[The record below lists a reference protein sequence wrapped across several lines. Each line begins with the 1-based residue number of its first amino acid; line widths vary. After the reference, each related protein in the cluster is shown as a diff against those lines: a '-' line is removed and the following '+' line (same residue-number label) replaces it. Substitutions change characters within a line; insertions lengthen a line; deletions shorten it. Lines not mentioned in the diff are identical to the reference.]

1 MKKRFGGLL
10 TAIII
15 ILVCGLTACDSWM
28 SGNHFF
34 DTVADEVKYAN
45 AEKISVY
52 VRYPTTTWGTT
63 TPNGTSQQKVD
74 IPFAISA
81 IDNSEYGFYKWAAF
95 STAKYPSSNGRH
107 DVKLV
112 ESEEKFEAEYGNW
125 LLGEDEVVFENPRSE
140 STTVRILNDRNDVFI
155 MPICV
160 RKPYLS
166 SSVPS
171 NNQVDAAKNTT
182 IQLVFSNPM
191 DPECLF
197 DENQTID
204 YTEDVIEGY
213 LNKVNIVVE
222 QVMSTGENPYNADIT
237 RKLRE
242 ANGNLHTGEAKLSA
256 SLNKSRKTLTI
267 KLPSGLYWPNG
278 TIMVTVS
285 QAIRDNLGFTM
296 PNNGQITFKAG
307 DDMDTIPPEVIRVET
322 GTTTLVDNSEDG
334 VYPRVGKKFNIRAY
348 ITDQTKNNDTPSE
361 GNVNKVKYFLYK
373 DPYTPSDNV
382 DPDSCSNPI
391 VSADNDYSP
400 AVNFT
405 EAENIYPKAVLSSG
419 QRGLGVVFQADY
431 SGLNYAYDGLY
442 KLVVCGVDNVGNSGS
457 INSPVKSTDDVVK
470 PSKYVCF
477 IRDTRAPSVSDL
489 SSKITASNIQYA
501 PYGWYGRNGLSH
513 IEIKQTSAILDEP
526 SQYSSYRSNKV
537 WWAFH
542 VGALSTWETD
552 MKEDEAVWNASNWNE
567 ITSSPQE
574 LGAVDP
580 DSVTDGSVTI
590 YVLLKDDVGNVS
602 QLGTLENVVK
612 YDGTK
617 PVTGTLDWVINGT
630 NTQKGFTGNN
640 ILNTH
645 TLAIPFTE
653 VTSGI
658 KKVTV
663 EVEPPAGSGAS
674 AYEEVFGSTGSY
686 AFEVYARSNS
696 GSDYNQA
703 FTTDTDK
710 KELLLNTPITSSNYS
725 TLYLKNLRIADNLS
739 DLEDGDYKLKV
750 KLYDAALNVADVK
763 EITISVDSAAPV
775 IQKMYIKD
783 SVKFQASSTDTS
795 PKLYLNKDSYDTSGN
810 PVKAT
815 LQVKVKEEVS
825 GLYTLTL
832 SGNAAFTTQS
842 TVTLKKSDGST
853 ISAPNSITTS
863 TNTVT
868 FTSPRTARDVSG
880 NPFTVEISNVSLGT
894 YSSSSAAVTVIINDY
909 ATLSA
914 TKNNLNYESDAT
926 AVNYAYVYMDSSN
939 RNASAPSSFTVKGG
953 AADTYPYGYANS
965 TNLARAILTLPSI
978 GASGIK
984 KIKLTGATAT
994 DTTTVSTTV
1003 TLPKTVDGDGN
1014 IVFNYPFTGTSP
1026 ALTIKNLTLVNPV
1039 EGSNT
1044 LTVKYEFLSGW
1055 ESPATSTTLIYDT
1068 VSPVIGRG
1076 TENMKWTLYGT
1087 GTTGIINQAVVTNQY
1102 LVIPVTEATSTTGS
1116 GINKIEIEV
1125 TKPGGTRIS
1134 NSCASIDYFGYS
1146 NGTSMASS
1154 PTDSI
1159 GYTADGNTITLTN
1172 PASYGK
1178 YNYYFIRGIRICE
1191 NPQSGT
1197 SIPEGNY
1204 TLHVTLYD
1212 YAGNVSE
1219 EKTITISNDS
1229 TKPVVNDTWFEGV
1242 ENTALN
1248 GSGTYKHPHNRTYTR
1263 SSDDNILYIN
1273 MTENGSGVKKINLDH
1288 YTNYDPYSGN
1298 SICRTVVPT
1307 TSTKLY
1313 VSTNNGTTY
1322 TDVTGI
1328 STTVTTTERSI
1339 TIPQDNAI
1347 KGSNVLVKIT
1357 GLKITEGNES
1367 TDNSVRDVCAAAVR
1381 VVLTDYATNESVY
1394 ISGPS
1399 SVTAT
1404 SGNPF
1409 AAVVEDRNPAKISN
1423 STSYNSIYDSGKVIS
1438 GSTLV
1443 SDSSSITP
1451 DSGYTN
1457 SPVVDIE
1464 CRIDEFAY
1472 DAAMTAASGLR
1483 MIKLEGA
1490 SFIPD
1495 STHNGNNGTYI
1506 QWVEYCHSDGRH
1518 ANFNGLSAT
1527 GYRDTGTYD
1536 ATYKTQYYLETKSS
1550 IDECDFGFAEAD
1562 IGFYLVGTDT
1572 LVFKTPM
1579 NLWENFRFF
1588 VKNIKLDGTD
1598 SAGTKNVTMKV
1609 FDTASQ
1615 LSTTCPD
1622 SSKATFSI
1630 TYCGTKPEVKVRTGT
1645 VTNPANITS
1654 ANITALVPV
1663 NNGLQAYI
1671 ESSAGNPDTVR
1682 VHSWDTVGN
1691 RNGAR
1696 TSPAGNGVYSGSQ
1709 KRQYFDLDITANSEV
1724 SLYKYAWS
1732 IGDSAS
1738 GTEIPVSSVWGS
1750 VNSSNK
1756 VDVMIPDV
1764 LPLASQTAKY
1774 LWLHVADQA
1783 GNVTTT
1789 RMSNC
1794 KWLNSS
1800 NHGSSEWPWRSTSA
1814 TSRNT
1819 MVDGQYYLEEYEF
1832 TNGSSGD
1839 PKYRLVLPA
1848 NASGTKK
1855 VYFPTEWFTPATST
1869 NGVPIYGCALGGATS
1884 GGTGHTDCSLAKH
1897 DENGPYLELP
1907 ESFYKSSTPNAYFY
1921 VYDAVGID
1929 MTAYIVTEV
1938 DATPPVFEV
1947 GVLQDPSES
1956 PESGICTKWEGS
1968 TYVNQYK
1975 TRFSVES
1982 DGSRHIRQNVSSTQ
1996 QSTNKGASATDP
2008 IVLYVN
2014 KNNPEIKLWT
2024 NSMDVLKFTCAVDE
2038 ADASEVTIDN
2048 KASDSLYTNYYR
2060 IDPTI
2065 SATGT
2070 MYKFSA
2076 VDKGANESSIFI
2088 KAYWDNVSPEVSIA
2102 SLSGTTYAGTSKV
2115 FYKDTSAKAKL
2126 SISDSGVGLSSSSL
2140 QNNEERQI
2148 YGNLDGSGKLYID
2161 SGNISDALGNT
2172 QAYALTYNGKTFV
2185 LDNTPPVVSIDHTEN
2200 CFDVGGT
2207 LYFKG
2212 AENSSNAARIYLRIN
2227 DGDDGSGIPSGTGS
2241 LQNGAEILM
2250 SDTNYYNSANNTIK
2264 IPSGM
2269 VKDNVGNTKEY
2280 PLFSNTVLD
2289 DTNPDPPS
2297 SITKAE
2303 STGGQAYLSGTTVYF
2318 DDSTTAI
2325 TLTLS
2330 GQLDSGSGL
2339 NGFTVAG
2346 ASTSPVEEEYKKTK
2360 VKISTSGLG
2369 NSATITI
2376 KAKDGVG
2383 NESSGYSVTLVKD
2396 AVKPSVSILAYT
2408 GTGVYTDSTSGKIYF
2423 RGTSAQAKLS
2433 IIDPSPSSGIAS
2445 GSLQNNDTVTL
2456 SSYYD
2461 GASHSLKISNLIYD
2475 NVLNGKTYTY
2485 TLDSGKLFK
2494 DEAAPTITGISVSS
2508 NGKAYKDPASNV
2520 IYYND
2525 SATTL
2530 TITPTASDG
2539 TDGSGIAGYSTSS
2552 TGTPQTSISL
2562 TSIGSS
2568 LTVYAFDKVGNVS
2581 TGYALSLVLDNSK
2594 PTVTVDYGTS
2604 LYTSGTNKYFKGSPE
2619 VTLTIT
2625 EGGSGLNSASWQTG
2639 KKINLD
2645 DTYYKATSKSL
2656 VIPAGSIYD
2665 NVENGKTDAY
2675 TFDAGKLIQD
2685 NDAPGAP
2692 TSVSVTATG
2701 GTIYQDGTTIYYNK
2715 NSTSALTL
2723 TPAGSADVD
2732 GGSGLAGYADSATGT
2747 PDNTI
2752 TILTSD
2758 LGNSTQKTIYAIDK
2772 VGNASPAYT
2781 ITLKND
2787 VDAPTF
2793 NITQL
2798 PSITV
2803 ATVENSFSVNTFT
2816 SGATIKATI
2825 TDDGSGPAFYALVSK
2840 EGNYNYDGGEPSWSP
2855 ITESS
2860 ITVALP
2866 DTAHYNTNFMLLL
2879 KDKIGNITQASSGSY
2894 ESAAIKNGSHGWWAS
2909 VPASPSFSASYKNNG
2924 TSLVIKI
2931 SGANFPVKK
2940 ITVSGA
2946 GNVTGLNGNCKFK
2959 SPSGTYDANGTYN
2972 SGSGSISF
2980 NDNGYLSD
2988 DGSIE
2993 FTLNGS
2999 ELQNPTAIK
3008 INDAVTPSSFMAFS
3022 MMSGF
3027 RRFSRADS
3035 ETHGDMAGP
3044 ELAPVAVRN
3053 VDFADYFGTS
3063 VQPLQEFAG
3072 EPISFNIGKNMVETQ
3087 GIGEKPVIFDADLGY
3102 IDEASAAQI
3111 QDTESLAWKAP
3122 NGPVAEEENLE
3133 NQSLAFNYAP
3143 EFDSVEKVLSGTD
3156 VYGSQVQ
3163 ASGGRWVALVLALI
3177 SLGAL
3182 GFLAVFLRK
3191 RKVN

>member
-1 MKKRFGGLL
+1 MGDKNSASTWDTEMK
-10 TAIII
+10 TA
-15 ILVCGLTACDSWM
+15 
-28 SGNHFF
+28 
-34 DTVADEVKYAN
+34 AN
-45 AEKISVY
+45 AWNDSKWYEITDAPQILNNMTTINPDSISEGTVGVY
-52 VRYPTTTWGTT
+52 V
-63 TPNGTSQQKVD
+63 
-74 IPFAISA
+74 
-81 IDNSEYGFYKWAAF
+81 
-95 STAKYPSSNGRH
+95 
-107 DVKLV
+107 
-112 ESEEKFEAEYGNW
+112 
-125 LLGEDEVVFENPRSE
+125 
-140 STTVRILNDRNDVFI
+140 
-155 MPICV
+155 
-160 RKPYLS
+160 
-166 SSVPS
+166 
-171 NNQVDAAKNTT
+171 
-182 IQLVFSNPM
+182 
-191 DPECLF
+191 LF
-197 DENQTID
+197 
-204 YTEDVIEGY
+204 
-213 LNKVNIVVE
+213 
-222 QVMSTGENPYNADIT
+222 
-237 RKLRE
+237 R
-242 ANGNLHTGEAKLSA
+242 
-256 SLNKSRKTLTI
+256 
-267 KLPSGLYWPNG
+267 
-278 TIMVTVS
+278 
-285 QAIRDNLGFTM
+285 
-296 PNNGQITFKAG
+296 
-307 DDMDTIPPEVIRVET
+307 
-322 GTTTLVDNSEDG
+322 
-334 VYPRVGKKFNIRAY
+334 
-348 ITDQTKNNDTPSE
+348 
-361 GNVNKVKYFLYK
+361 
-373 DPYTPSDNV
+373 
-382 DPDSCSNPI
+382 
-391 VSADNDYSP
+391 
-400 AVNFT
+400 
-405 EAENIYPKAVLSSG
+405 
-419 QRGLGVVFQADY
+419 
-431 SGLNYAYDGLY
+431 
-442 KLVVCGVDNVGNSGS
+442 
-457 INSPVKSTDDVVK
+457 
-470 PSKYVCF
+470 
-477 IRDTRAPSVSDL
+477 
-489 SSKITASNIQYA
+489 
-501 PYGWYGRNGLSH
+501 
-513 IEIKQTSAILDEP
+513 
-526 SQYSSYRSNKV
+526 
-537 WWAFH
+537 
-542 VGALSTWETD
+542 
-552 MKEDEAVWNASNWNE
+552 
-567 ITSSPQE
+567 
-574 LGAVDP
+574 
-580 DSVTDGSVTI
+580 
-590 YVLLKDDVGNVS
+590 DDVGNVS
-602 QLGTLENVVK
+602 GLYRDNEGNVTDNAGLQAVK

-696 GSDYNQA
+696 GSDYSQA

-763 EITISVDSAAPV
+763 EITISVASAAPV

-1288 YTNYDPYSGN
+1288 YTNNDPYSGN

-1322 TDVTGI
+1322 TEVTGI

-1495 STHNGNNGTYI
+1495 STHNGNNGTYV

-1738 GTEIPVSSVWGS
+1738 GTEIPVSSVWVS

-1800 NHGSSEWPWRSTSA
+1800 NHGSSEWPKRSSA
-1814 TSRNT
+1814 TGRDTYS
-1819 MVDGQYYLEEYEF
+1819 MVDGQYYLEEF
-1832 TNGSSGD
+1832 GLTNGSSGD

-1869 NGVPIYGCALGGATS
+1869 NGVPIYGCALGNGTS
-1884 GGTGHTDCSLAKH
+1884 LGTGHSDCTLAKH

-1929 MTAYIVTEV
+1929 LTAYIVTEV
-1938 DATPPVFEV
+1938 DSTPPVFEV
-1947 GVLQDPSES
+1947 GVLRDDYDS

-1975 TRFSVES
+1975 TRFNVES
-1982 DGSRHIRQNVSSTQ
+1982 DGSRHIRQTVSSTQ

-2148 YGNLDGSGKLYID
+2148 YGKLDGSGKLYID
-2161 SGNISDALGNT
+2161 SGYISDALGNT
-2172 QAYALTYNGKTFV
+2172 QVYALTYNGKTFV

-2200 CFDVGGT
+2200 CFDMGGT
-2207 LYFKG
+2207 LYFKDDS
-2212 AENSSNAARIYLRIN
+2212 AKIYLSIN

-2241 LQNGAEILM
+2241 LQNGVAISM
-2250 SDTNYYNSANNTIK
+2250 TDTTYYNPTNHTIK
-2264 IPSGM
+2264 IPSNK
-2269 VKDNVGNTKEY
+2269 VKDNVGNTTEY
-2280 PLFSNTVLD
+2280 SLISNTVQD
-2289 DTNPDPPS
+2289 NTSPNAPS
-2297 SITKAE
+2297 SITE
-2303 STGGQAYLSGTTVYF
+2303 VDPTGGQAYLSGNTLYF

-2330 GQLDSGSGL
+2330 GQSDSGSGL
-2339 NGFTVAG
+2339 NGFTVTG

-2552 TGTPQTSISL
+2552 TGTPQNSITLS
-2562 TSIGSS
+2562 SIGSS
-2568 LTVYAFDKVGNVS
+2568 VTVYAFDKVGNVS
-2581 TGYALSLVLDNSK
+2581 TGYALSLVQDVIK
-2594 PTVTVDYGTS
+2594 PDVSVSYPAGVVTVGE
-2604 LYTSGTNKYFKGSPE
+2604 NKYFKGSPE

-2625 EGGSGLNSASWQTG
+2625 EGGSGLSGSSWQTG

-2692 TSVSVTATG
+2692 TSVTATATG

-2803 ATVENSFSVNTFT
+2803 AKVDGGASVNPFT

-2825 TDDGSGPAFYALVSK
+2825 NDAGSGPAFYAIVSK
-2840 EGNYNYDGGEPSWSP
+2840 EGNYNYDGGEPSWLP

-2940 ITVSGA
+2940 ITVTGA

-2972 SGSGSISF
+2972 SGSISF

-3035 ETHGDMAGP
+3035 ETHGDMTGP

-3087 GIGEKPVIFDADLGY
+3087 DIGEKPVIFGADLGY

-3122 NGPVAEEENLE
+3122 NGPVAGEENLE

-3163 ASGGRWVALVLALI
+3163 AAGGRWVALVLALI

>member
-95 STAKYPSSNGRH
+95 STAKYPPTNGRH

-155 MPICV
+155 MPVCV

-237 RKLRE
+237 RKLRDV
-242 ANGNLHTGEAKLSA
+242 NGNLHTGEAQLSA

-334 VYPRVGKKFNIRAY
+334 VYPRVGKKINIRAY
-348 ITDQTKNNDTPSE
+348 ITDKTKNNDTPSE
-361 GNVNKVKYFLYK
+361 GNVNKVQYYLYK
-373 DPYTPSDNV
+373 NISTPSDAVAPAYCTYNV
-382 DPDSCSNPI
+382 TSG
-391 VSADNDYSP
+391 DNDYSP

-405 EAENIYPKAVLSSG
+405 EADGKYPKAVLSSG

-431 SGLNYAYDGLY
+431 SGLNYTYDGLY
-442 KLVVCGVDNVGNSGS
+442 KLVVCGVDNVGNPGDPDT
-457 INSPVKSTDDVVK
+457 PVKSTDDVAK

-501 PYGWYGRNGLSH
+501 PYGWYGRDGLSH

-674 AYEEVFGSTGSY
+674 AYEEVFGSTGTY

-710 KELLLNTPITSSNYS
+710 KELLLNTPITSGSYS

-1026 ALTIKNLTLVNPV
+1026 ALTINNLTLVNPV

-1125 TKPGGTRIS
+1125 TKPGGTPIS

-1191 NPQSGT
+1191 DPQSGT

-1229 TKPVVNDTWFEGV
+1229 TKPVVNETYFDGIV
-1242 ENTALN
+1242 NTALTPN
-1248 GSGTYKHPHNRTYTR
+1248 RTFTTHSDNNTLFIDVTETGSG
-1263 SSDDNILYIN
+1263 IQ
-1273 MTENGSGVKKINLDH
+1273 KIGLFHCTGD
-1288 YTNYDPYSGN
+1288 DPYTTGVS
-1298 SICRTVVPT
+1298 SCRNVET
-1307 TSTKLY
+1307 TSGTKLY
-1313 VSTNNGTTY
+1313 KSTDNGLTY
-1322 TDVTGI
+1322 SQVTCSL
-1328 STTVTTTERSI
+1328 STGYVDSESAYI
-1339 TIPQDNAI
+1339 LTIPQNEKI
-1347 KGSNVLVKIT
+1347 TGTGVLLKIT
-1357 GLKITEGNES
+1357 GLAIADPSYKNE
-1367 TDNSVRDVCAAAVR
+1367 CAAAVGIR
-1381 VVLTDYATNESVY
+1381 LYDFAANESTF
-1394 ISGPS
+1394 GS
-1399 SVTAT
+1399 SDKVIGKSMAGIIEDQYSPQVSTA
-1404 SGNPF
+1404 
-1409 AAVVEDRNPAKISN
+1409 
-1423 STSYNSIYDSGKVIS
+1423 YSIGDSGKHLNDS
-1438 GSTLV
+1438 NALV
-1443 SDSSSITP
+1443 ATEGIP
-1451 DSGYTN
+1451 AASGYTKTPYVN
-1457 SPVVDIE
+1457 MVFHVNEYAGNDKVTT
-1464 CRIDEFAY
+1464 C
-1472 DAAMTAASGLR
+1472 SGLR
-1483 MIKLEGA
+1483 KIILEGA
-1490 SFIPD
+1490 IFTPQTEIEFCQNTNVSFNGYGNAYYTLKFLEDKSSVEDCEFANTVPAGDTSEGGFYIV
-1495 STHNGNNGTYI
+1495 NGNTAVLRIPASVSQNTPLTIRYAKLSNTA
-1506 QWVEYCHSDGRH
+1506 SDGEKTVKASFYDTARQLDTT
-1518 ANFNGLSAT
+1518 ADNQKTMTIKYCSTKPVIKVKAT
-1527 GYRDTGTYD
+1527 GGDP
-1536 ATYKTQYYLETKSS
+1536 
-1550 IDECDFGFAEAD
+1550 EA
-1562 IGFYLVGTDT
+1562 
-1572 LVFKTPM
+1572 
-1579 NLWENFRFF
+1579 
-1588 VKNIKLDGTD
+1588 
-1598 SAGTKNVTMKV
+1598 
-1609 FDTASQ
+1609 
-1615 LSTTCPD
+1615 
-1622 SSKATFSI
+1622 
-1630 TYCGTKPEVKVRTGT
+1630 
-1645 VTNPANITS
+1645 
-1654 ANITALVPV
+1654 ITAPDIQKLVPR
-1663 NNGLQAYI
+1663 NNGLQSYA
-1671 ESSAGNPDTVR
+1671 EDTTAWVY
-1682 VHSWDTVGN
+1682 SYSNQDN
-1691 RNGAR
+1691 RNGAE
-1696 TSPAGNGVYSGSQ
+1696 TTPSGNGVYID
-1709 KRQYFDLDITANSEV
+1709 KAYCPYFDLDITSSAVANLMSYAYTFDNPDIPASDSSDWNSTSSDKVNVTFPTYSSIV
-1724 SLYKYAWS
+1724 SNPPARDIY
-1732 IGDSAS
+1732 
-1738 GTEIPVSSVWGS
+1738 
-1750 VNSSNK
+1750 
-1756 VDVMIPDV
+1756 
-1764 LPLASQTAKY
+1764 
-1774 LWLHVADQA
+1774 LHVADYA
-1783 GNVTTT
+1783 GNVTTKK
-1789 RMSNC
+1789 MSVCSWINEVVSDP
-1794 KWLNSS
+1794 WPHRNSL
-1800 NHGSSEWPWRSTSA
+1800 GEA
-1814 TSRNT
+1814 GKV
-1819 MVDGQYYLEEYEF
+1819 MVDGNYYLEGGGFYNNSTTPKITVTF
-1832 TNGSSGD
+1832 PAGTTGNKKIYIPPTWFDKVCDNG
-1839 PKYRLVLPA
+1839 A
-1848 NASGTKK
+1848 
-1855 VYFPTEWFTPATST
+1855 
-1869 NGVPIYGCALGGATS
+1869 PIYGYALGTHTRYGE
-1884 GGTGHTDCSLAKH
+1884 GHTDISLAKR
-1897 DENGPYLELP
+1897 DANGPYLELT
-1907 ESFYKSSTPNAYFY
+1907 EDFYLSNNTEIFFY
-1921 VYDAVGID
+1921 VYDAVGED
-1929 MTAYIVTEV
+1929 LTAVVKAYV
-1938 DATPPVFEV
+1938 DSTPPYLEV
-1947 GVLQDPSES
+1947 GML
-1956 PESGICTKWEGS
+1956 KEGTDYDSSKRLLWKGADYS
-1968 TYVNQYK
+1968 TDHK
-1975 TRFSVES
+1975 TRFRNNSNTTYTISRMNDPSYSNYEWSMSHGKTAADPMEVYVTTDTVPIMMWTSSDDIIKFKYSIDGTETEPTFAADESNWSSGFFDISGISPSGTLMSFSVV
-1982 DGSRHIRQNVSSTQ
+1982 DKGSNVSS
-1996 QSTNKGASATDP
+1996 
-2008 IVLYVN
+2008 LYFKVY
-2014 KNNPEIKLWT
+2014 KDT
-2024 NSMDVLKFTCAVDE
+2024 VA
-2038 ADASEVTIDN
+2038 
-2048 KASDSLYTNYYR
+2048 
-2060 IDPTI
+2060 PT
-2065 SATGT
+2065 
-2070 MYKFSA
+2070 
-2076 VDKGANESSIFI
+2076 
-2088 KAYWDNVSPEVSIA
+2088 VSIN
-2102 SLSGTTYAGTSKV
+2102 SFTGGSYYIGTSKV
-2115 FYKDTSAKAKL
+2115 YFKDDTTKAKL
-2126 SISDSGVGLSSSSL
+2126 SITDSGVGLSSSSW

-2148 YGNLDGSGKLYID
+2148 YGKLDGSGKLYID
-2161 SGNISDALGNT
+2161 SGYISDALGNT
-2172 QAYALTYNGKTFV
+2172 QVYALTYNGKTFV

-2212 AENSSNAARIYLRIN
+2212 GENSSNAARIYLRIN
-2227 DGDDGSGIPSGTGS
+2227 DGDDGSGISSGTGS

-2289 DTNPDPPS
+2289 DTSPSAPS
-2297 SITKAE
+2297 SITE
-2303 STGGQAYLSGTTVYF
+2303 VDPTGGQAYLSGNTLYF
-2318 DDSTTAI
+2318 DGFTTAI

-2330 GQLDSGSGL
+2330 GQSDSGSGL
-2339 NGFTVAG
+2339 NGFNVTG
-2346 ASTSPVEEEYKKTK
+2346 ATASAVTGYKTTKVQISTTGLGDSTS
-2360 VKISTSGLG
+2360 
-2369 NSATITI
+2369 ITI

-2383 NESSGYSVTLVKD
+2383 NESTGYSVTLVKD
-2396 AVKPSVSILAYT
+2396 AVKPSVSISEYT
-2408 GTGVYTDSTSGKIYF
+2408 GTGVYTDSTSGKTYF

-2433 IIDPSPSSGIAS
+2433 IIDPSPSSGIHTS
-2445 GSLQNNDTVTL
+2445 SLKNNDTVSL
-2456 SSYYD
+2456 SAYYYD
-2461 GASHSLKISNLIYD
+2461 TTHSLTIGNNKIYD
-2475 NVLNGKTYTY
+2475 NVGNGKTNTY
-2485 TLDSGKLFK
+2485 TLDSGKLYK
-2494 DEAAPTITGISVSS
+2494 DEDAPTISGVTVTS
-2508 NGKAYKDPASNV
+2508 NGKVYFDSSTNT

-2539 TDGSGIAGYSTSS
+2539 TNGSGIAGYSTSS

-2639 KKINLD
+2639 KTISLD
-2645 DTYYKATSKSL
+2645 STYYNSTSKAL
-2656 VIPAGSIYD
+2656 VIPANSVYD

-2692 TSVSVTATG
+2692 TSVTATATG

-2715 NSTSALTL
+2715 NSTSAITL

-2732 GGSGLAGYADSATGT
+2732 GGSGLAGYAVSATGT
-2747 PDNTI
+2747 PDDTI
-2752 TILTSD
+2752 TIITST
-2758 LGNSTQKTIYAIDK
+2758 LGNSTQTTIYAIDK

-2803 ATVENSFSVNTFT
+2803 AKVDGGASVNTFT

-2825 TDDGSGPAFYALVSK
+2825 TDAGSGPAFYAIVSK

-2894 ESAAIKNGSHGWWAS
+2894 ESAAIKNGSHGWWAT
-2909 VPASPSFSASYKNNG
+2909 VAGTQTFTAKYKNNG
-2924 TSLVIKI
+2924 TSLEIKI

-2940 ITVSGA
+2940 ITVTGA
-2946 GNVTGLNGNCKFK
+2946 GNVSGLNGNCKFK

-2972 SGSGSISF
+2972 SGSISF
-2980 NDNGYLSD
+2980 NDNGYLSY

-3008 INDAVTPSSFMAFS
+3008 INDAVTPSSFVSFS

-3072 EPISFNIGKNMVETQ
+3072 EPISFNIGKNMAETQ